1 MARFTHDEIRRLS
14 PAERLELIGE
24 LWDSI
29 DPAEIPLT
37 ASQRD
42 ELLRRLDSFEQDRSA
57 GVTRDQLKAQLAIR
71 AP

>member
-1 MARFTHDEIRRLS
+1 MPTLSHDEIRRLS

-29 DPAEIPLT
+29 DPADVPLPP
-37 ASQRD
+37 AQRD
-42 ELLRRLDSFEQDRSA
+42 ELLRRLQTFDQDRSS
-57 GVTRDQLKAQLAIR
+57 GVTWDQLKAQLSSR